1 MTLSSYWKKR
11 GQKFSSELE
20 NQPNYIKS
28 YMQTQEK
35 LVLTK
40 LKSGNWNK
48 ILEIGCGNGRLTKSL
63 LKIPNV
69 KKIVAID
76 ISKDLIKYAMN
87 KIQDDRVVFQTID
100 LNEFETDEK
109 FDLVFG
115 SEILMHIP
123 ENQIKDIISKL
134 LNLCKKKLYFIEYY
148 DLKQINN
155 NTSDYCFMHDY
166 KNLFESYE
174 NIKVKIHMISQ
185 PLTMKLIN
193 KYAKMRGRNITGT
206 QALIEL
212 TLVTS

>member
-1 MTLSSYWKKR
+1 
-11 GQKFSSELE
+11 
-20 NQPNYIKS
+20 
-28 YMQTQEK
+28 
-35 LVLTK
+35 
-40 LKSGNWNK
+40 
-48 ILEIGCGNGRLTKSL
+48 
-63 LKIPNV
+63 
-69 KKIVAID
+69 
-76 ISKDLIKYAMN
+76 MN

-193 KYAKMRGRNITGT
+193 NYAKMRGRNITGT

>member
-1 MTLSSYWKKR
+1 LTLSSYWKKR

-48 ILEIGCGNGRLTKSL
+48 ILEIGCGNGRFTKSL

-109 FDLVFG
+109 FDLVLG

-193 KYAKMRGRNITGT
+193 NYAKMRGRNITGT

>member
-1 MTLSSYWKKR
+1 LTLSSYWKKR

-193 KYAKMRGRNITGT
+193 NYAKMRGRNITGT

>member
-1 MTLSSYWKKR
+1 LTLSSYWKKR

>member
-1 MTLSSYWKKR
+1 
-11 GQKFSSELE
+11 
-20 NQPNYIKS
+20 
-28 YMQTQEK
+28 MQTQEN

-63 LKIPNV
+63 LKLPNV
-69 KKIVAID
+69 KKIIAID
-76 ISKDLIKYAMN
+76 ISKDLIESAMDTIKDN
-87 KIQDDRVVFQTID
+87 RVVFQTID
-100 LNEFETDEK
+100 LNEFKTDEK

-123 ENQIKDIISKL
+123 ENQIKNIISKL

-148 DLKQINN
+148 DVKQINN
-155 NTSDYCFMHDY
+155 NISDYCFMHDY

-174 NIKVKIHMISQ
+174 NISVKIHMISQ
-185 PLTMKLIN
+185 PLTMKLKN
-193 KYAKMRGRNITGT
+193 KYANIRGRNITGT

-212 TLVTS
+212 TLENN

>member
-1 MTLSSYWKKR
+1 
-11 GQKFSSELE
+11 
-20 NQPNYIKS
+20 
-28 YMQTQEK
+28 MQTQEK

-40 LKSGNWNK
+40 LKLGNWNK

-63 LKIPNV
+63 LKLPNI
-69 KKIVAID
+69 KKILAID
-76 ISKDLIKYAMN
+76 ISKDLIESAKK

-123 ENQIKDIISKL
+123 KNKIKNIISKI
-134 LNLCKKKLYFIEYY
+134 LNLCYNKLYFIEYY

-174 NIKVKIHMISQ
+174 NTKVKIHIISQ
-185 PLTMKLIN
+185 PLTMKLKN
-193 KYAKMRGRNITGT
+193 KYANMRGRNITGT
-206 QALIEL
+206 QALIEV
-212 TLVTS
+212 TLGTANKS